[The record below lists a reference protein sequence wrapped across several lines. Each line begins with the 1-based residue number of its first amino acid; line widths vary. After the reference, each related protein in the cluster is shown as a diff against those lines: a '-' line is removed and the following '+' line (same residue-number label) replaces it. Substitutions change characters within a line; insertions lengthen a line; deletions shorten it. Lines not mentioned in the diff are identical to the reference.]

1 MDSEA
6 VTSIL
11 ADPQIDADERARRI
25 LPHVYAQL
33 RAAANLAMAHEPPGH
48 TLNAT
53 ALVHEAY
60 LKLIGDREVPWQ
72 SRGHFYVAAAEAL
85 RQILLDHARSKSRL
99 KRGGGRRPIS
109 LEFSDVEDLAC
120 ADPETMLAVD
130 NAFRRLEDVDLRA
143 GRVARLRV
151 FTGLTNEQVGR
162 ALDLGT
168 RTVER
173 DWAFA
178 RRWMAR
184 ELLEDTDENE
194 LGTGRR
200 DS

>member
-1 MDSEA
+1 MTA
-6 VTSIL
+6 IL
-11 ADPQIDADERARRI
+11 ADPQLDADERARRI
-25 LPHVYAQL
+25 LPHVYSQL
-33 RAAANLAMAHEPPGH
+33 RAAAHLAMAHERSDH

-85 RQILLDHARSKSRL
+85 RQILFDHARAKGRL
-99 KRGGGRRPIS
+99 KRGGGKRPVS
-109 LEFSDVEDLAC
+109 LDFSNVDDLAS
-120 ADPETMLAVD
+120 ADSETLLAVD
-130 NAFRRLEDVDLRA
+130 DAFRRLEDVDPRS

-151 FTGLTNEQVGR
+151 FTGLTNEQVGQ

-184 ELLEDTDENE
+184 ELLEDTGGDGLE
-194 LGTGRR
+194 TGQAG
-200 DS
+200 S